1 MLDEANQ
8 FAKEKL
14 NDDIF
19 REIVNLIP
27 EDWLHWNDTDETPE
41 EIREVYFQF
50 LKTRLENSEI
60 FVNEAKMQEDKIYEY
75 AVIRLVPKVER
86 EEFFNIGLVMFSK
99 KEKYIRVEFH
109 LCPDKFALMHSK
121 LDYEDITQNLI
132 SFQKIAKG
140 DKTEGLLPY
149 WRYRNASAGLQ
160 L

>member
-1 MLDEANQ
+1 
-8 FAKEKL
+8 
-14 NDDIF
+14 
-19 REIVNLIP
+19 
-27 EDWLHWNDTDETPE
+27 
-41 EIREVYFQF
+41 
-50 LKTRLENSEI
+50 
-60 FVNEAKMQEDKIYEY
+60 MQEDKIYEY

-140 DKTEGLLPY
+140 DKTEALLPY

>member
-1 MLDEANQ
+1 
-8 FAKEKL
+8 
-14 NDDIF
+14 
-19 REIVNLIP
+19 
-27 EDWLHWNDTDETPE
+27 
-41 EIREVYFQF
+41 
-50 LKTRLENSEI
+50 
-60 FVNEAKMQEDKIYEY
+60 MQEDKIYEY

-140 DKTEGLLPY
+140 DKNGGPIALLEIPERFR
-149 WRYRNASAGLQ
+149 WLTAVRSAVVQTSRPHPGKSKDLDKTFDK
-160 L
+160 LFEELVK